1 MLPQPNVSIHIFL
14 ETSDGQDLL
23 LPSSSLAVDF
33 ATADIYFA
41 SYALCS
47 SSLFQLGGGGGGK

>member
-33 ATADIYFA
+33 ATADIYFDEEP
-41 SYALCS
+41 
-47 SSLFQLGGGGGGK
+47 QL